1 MNNQRLKD
9 CIEQE
14 LNFIQPDVE
23 RGWREIQDKAHEKK
37 KRHIYQIR
45 PVIVMAILLIIIVIP
60 VGSTAAYEL
69 FQRTYHLPIGKQKT
83 TNEDIL
89 MTDNVVTVEQNREQN
104 ALFENIEI
112 EWTGSYV
119 KDELAI
125 ISFRMKT
132 VDGTPLIKDEENKAP
147 ILYPLTFEE
156 IFVSGNGKT
165 KLFEGYI
172 LPYELIPEDYYIGC
186 TWISEDLSSAE
197 FELKLQNGIFDIQNN
212 DITIQFKNMLG
223 IFHGFTDMNTTGTL
237 GEILSTEAPGEGL
250 HILFSEDYPECYI
263 DSYGFV
269 SDETYENIEEILH
282 IIPTGKKI
290 FTMTVVCD
298 EESKETIR
306 QMVFQN
312 ANTGFC
318 ANAEMPV
325 RELED
330 GRLQF
335 YYSVNYDGSYVNK
348 TYESRGGEKRDTT
361 MEDLQQ
367 LVLKLGGERVIE
379 TLLEGTIEEV
389 ISID

>member
-23 RGWREIQDKAHEKK
+23 RGWREIQDKIYEKK
-37 KRHIYQIR
+37 ERHIYQIR
-45 PVIVMAILLIIIVIP
+45 PVIVIAILLMIIVIP

-125 ISFRMKT
+125 ISFQMKT
-132 VDGTPLIKDEENKAP
+132 I
-147 ILYPLTFEE
+147 
-156 IFVSGNGKT
+156 
-165 KLFEGYI
+165 
-172 LPYELIPEDYYIGC
+172 
-186 TWISEDLSSAE
+186 
-197 FELKLQNGIFDIQNN
+197 
-212 DITIQFKNMLG
+212 
-223 IFHGFTDMNTTGTL
+223 
-237 GEILSTEAPGEGL
+237 
-250 HILFSEDYPECYI
+250 
-263 DSYGFV
+263 
-269 SDETYENIEEILH
+269 DETYENIEEILH

-312 ANTGFC
+312 ASTGFC

-335 YYSVNYDGSYVNK
+335 CYSVNYDGSYVNE

-389 ISID
+389 ISIN